1 MEDGETE
8 EAQRD
13 TITARMRAQD
23 YAGARAL
30 LLWTLQTLV
39 LPAAEV
45 IRADPVPAGAG
56 ALVL

>member
-23 YAGARAL
+23 YVGARAL

-39 LPAAEV
+39 LPV
-45 IRADPVPAGAG
+45 AGSF
-56 ALVL
+56 